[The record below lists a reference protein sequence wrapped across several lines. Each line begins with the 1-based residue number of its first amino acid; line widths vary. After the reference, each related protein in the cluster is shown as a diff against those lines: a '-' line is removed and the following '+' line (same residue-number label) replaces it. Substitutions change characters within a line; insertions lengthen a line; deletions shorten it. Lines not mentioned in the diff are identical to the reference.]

1 MAEMPFRQVHLDFHT
16 SEKIMVIGSAFD
28 GGGFGTRLQ
37 RAAVNSITLFSRCHH
52 GMIYH
57 DTKFA
62 ELRHPGLSCNL
73 LKEQIDACHSAGIRA
88 PIYITVGWDEA
99 QTRAHPEWLQRDA
112 QGRPFGAAPLSPG
125 WHRLCFNSPYIDF
138 VWDQTAEVLSNF
150 PVDGLFFDIIT
161 QEPCLCENCLAQ
173 MKADRI
179 DAADQEARERFARHT
194 IEEF

>member
-1 MAEMPFRQVHLDFHT
+1 MPEIPFRQVHLDFHT
-16 SEKIMVIGSAFD
+16 SEQIPGVGSEFD
-28 GGGFGTRLQ
+28 PARFVETLR

-62 ELRHPGLSCNL
+62 DLRHPGLTGNL
-73 LKEQIDACHSAGIRA
+73 LAQQIEACHAAGIRA

-99 QTRAHPEWLQRDA
+99 QSRRHPEWLQRNSE
-112 QGRPFGAAPLSPG
+112 GRPSGAAPLEAG

-138 VWDQTAEVLSNF
+138 VWEQTAEVLQNF

-161 QEPCLCENCLAQ
+161 QEACLCENCLAK
-173 MKADRI
+173 MAADGI
-179 DAADQEARERFARHT
+179 DAGDGMARARFARRT
-194 IEEF
+194 IT